1 MQWSSCQE
9 KKQREEEEKEAA
21 AMYASRM
28 IALGSLTSTKCRF
41 ILVRLMCLL
50 WIDAHFYLF
59 EVSRSCWTPY
69 WFLHFLLFPGPPVTS
84 PTHAP
89 WNPNQ
94 KAARKKQFLDDIKEA
109 LKIVRSL
116 DAWSLSWGAFQQR
129 SGAFQLWGVESF
141 RRPNPFFTCGC
152 ARGVCPQVF
161 LESLKQVYFGGRN

>member
-84 PTHAP
+84 PTHAHETRTKRLPERSSSLMILKRLWRLYVP
-89 WNPNQ
+89 WM
-94 KAARKKQFLDDIKEA
+94 LDRWA
-109 LKIVRSL
+109 GVRSNNVQV
-116 DAWSLSWGAFQQR
+116 LS
-129 SGAFQLWGVESF
+129 SF
-141 RRPNPFFTCGC
+141 EVLSR
-152 ARGVCPQVF
+152 
-161 LESLKQVYFGGRN
+161 FGGRIRFLPVDVLAVYVPKFFWNP